1 MTTVLWYVYTKKQVK
16 EFVAKEILEYS
27 FPNGKRRGNAALPSG
42 LQRHVDRLCSE
53 GGGTVAT
60 WGERHVDAKAAR
72 AALHKPM
79 QSML

>member
-1 MTTVLWYVYTKKQVK
+1 MK

-72 AALHKPM
+72 AALHTPM